1 MGQNIVLTAKD
12 GFKLDAYRADPQ
24 GKPRGG
30 VVVIQEIFGV
40 NHHIKSVA
48 DRYAALGYL
57 AIAPALF
64 DRVEKGFDVGYDG
77 SSMDKARALVGKAN
91 LDLRLADTQA
101 AIDVA
106 REAGKVAVI
115 GYCMGGSIAF
125 LSTTRLNNVAAG
137 IGYYGGQVAQFASE
151 KPKAPV
157 LLHFG
162 EKDQAI
168 PLTDVEKIKA
178 AQPGVPVYVYNGAGH
193 GFHCDERGSF
203 NAEAAQIAA
212 CRSQEFLVKH
222 VG

>member
-1 MGQNIVLTAKD
+1 MGHNIVLTAKD

-30 VVVIQEIFGV
+30 IVVIQEIFGV
-40 NHHIKSVA
+40 NHHIKSIT
-48 DRYAALGYL
+48 DRYVQLDYL

-64 DRVEKGFDVGYDG
+64 DRVEKGFDTGYSGAD
-77 SSMDKARALVGKAN
+77 MDKARATVGKAN

-106 REAGKVAVI
+106 REGGKVAVI

-125 LSTTRLNNVAAG
+125 LSATRLNNVAAG
-137 IGYYGGQVAQFASE
+137 VGYYGGQVAQFASE
-151 KPKAPV
+151 HPKAPV
-157 LLHFG
+157 MLHFG

-178 AQPGVPVYVYNGAGH
+178 AQPSVPVYIYMGAGH

-212 CRSQEFLVKH
+212 CRTQEFLLKH

>member
-1 MGQNIVLTAKD
+1 MGENIVLTAKD
-12 GFKLDAYRADPQ
+12 GFKLDAYRADPV

-30 VVVIQEIFGV
+30 IVVIQEIFGV

-64 DRVEKGFDVGYDG
+64 DRVEKNFDSGYDG
-77 SSMDKARALVGKAN
+77 SSMDKARALVGKSS

-106 REAGKVAVI
+106 KEAGKVAVI

-125 LSTTRLNNVAAG
+125 LSATRLNNVAAG
-137 IGYYGGQVAQFASE
+137 IGYYGGQVAQFANE

-157 LLHFG
+157 MLHFG

-168 PLTDVEKIKA
+168 PLTDVEKVKA
-178 AQPGVPVYVYNGAGH
+178 AQPNVPVYIYTGAGH

-212 CRSQEFLVKH
+212 CRSQEFLLKH

>member
-1 MGQNIVLTAKD
+1 MGQSIVLTSKD
-12 GFKLDAYRADPQ
+12 GFKLDAYRADPA

-30 VVVIQEIFGV
+30 IVVIQEIFGV

-77 SSMDKARALVGKAN
+77 SDMDKARATVGKAN

-106 REAGKVAVI
+106 REAGKVAVL

-137 IGYYGGQVAQFASE
+137 VGYYGGQIAQFASE

-178 AQPGVPVYVYNGAGH
+178 AQPGVPVYVYAGAGH

-203 NAEAAQIAA
+203 NAEAAQVASA
-212 CRSQEFLVKH
+212 RSQEFLLKH